1 MAEQHDNIQLGL
13 ALMDEV
19 YGQGFSKTMPTEYT
33 PMLEKTI
40 GHLFGE
46 VWSRPGLSVRDRRLL
61 VIGATAALGRADLI
75 EIQVRG
81 ALANGELSAEEL
93 REAVLHLQYYV
104 GWGNG
109 TQVNAGVEAALRQH
123 AAAAAAKNTEES

>member
-1 MAEQHDNIQLGL
+1 MSEDAIKRGL
-13 ALMDEV
+13 EMMDEV
-19 YGQGFSKTMPTEYT
+19 YGPGFSQNMPTERS
-33 PMLEKTI
+33 PMLDDTI

-46 VWSRPGLSVRDRRLL
+46 IWSRPGLSVRDRRLL

-81 ALANGELSAEEL
+81 ALANEELTAEEL
-93 REAVLHLQYYV
+93 REAVLHLHYYV

-109 TQVNAGVEAALRQH
+109 TQLHNGVEAALRKH
-123 AAAAAAKNTEES
+123 GAAEAKEEQS

>member
-1 MAEQHDNIQLGL
+1 MSEETDATKRGL
-13 ALMDEV
+13 EMMDEV
-19 YGQGFSKTMPTEYT
+19 YGPGFSDTMPTERS
-33 PMLEKTI
+33 PMLDDTI

-46 VWSRPGLSVRDRRLL
+46 IWSRPGLSVRDRRLL

-81 ALANGELSAEEL
+81 ALAGDELTAEQL
-93 REAVLHLQYYV
+93 REAVLHLHYYV

-109 TQVNAGVEAALRQH
+109 TQLHKGVEAALREH
-123 AAAAAAKNTEES
+123 GAAKTKENS

>member
-1 MAEQHDNIQLGL
+1 MNEDLGL
-13 ALMDEV
+13 KTMDAV
-19 YGQGFSKTMPTEYT
+19 YGDGFTEGLPAERT
-33 PMLEKTI
+33 PMLDDTV

-46 VWSRPGLSVRDRRLL
+46 IWSRPGLSVRDRRLL

-81 ALANGELSAEEL
+81 ALANDELTAEQL
-93 REAVLHLQYYV
+93 REAVLQLQYYV

-109 TQVNAGVEAALRQH
+109 TQVHQGVEAALR
-123 AAAAAAKNTEES
+123 ADTETKGNS